1 MNRQAF
7 TFLTLFSLVLM
18 LTVYYVTL
26 PVENTSDL
34 DPNTLI
40 ASVENTGDGYNALLK
55 AVTEKRSILTEQY
68 NAILASSESSETAKH
83 EALLKLNELE
93 TLRVSETAL
102 ESMLEEKG
110 YEGCFVEIAEE
121 TIHITCQKQYKN
133 NQDAA
138 KIIAEIQKS
147 AERNVTVEVSFE

>member
-34 DPNTLI
+34 NPNTLI
-40 ASVENTGDGYNALLK
+40 ASAENTGVSYDELLK
-55 AVTEKRSILTEQY
+55 SVTEKREVLSEQY
-68 NAILASSESSETAKH
+68 NSILASSTASESEKH
-83 EALLKLNELE
+83 EALE

-102 ESMLEEKG
+102 ESMLGEKG
-110 YEGCFVEIAEE
+110 YEGCFVEISEE
-121 TIHITCQKQYKN
+121 MIHITCQKKYKN
-133 NQDAA
+133 AQDAA
-138 KIIAEIQKS
+138 KILAEVQKTMDQEVS
-147 AERNVTVEVSFE
+147 VEVSFE

>member
-26 PVENTSDL
+26 PVDNTSDL

-40 ASVENTGDGYNALLK
+40 ASAENTDGSYNALLK
-55 AVTEKRSILTEQY
+55 AVNEKRSILTDQY
-68 NAILASSESSETAKH
+68 NAVLASSESSETAKH
-83 EALLKLNELE
+83 EALTKLNELE

-102 ESMLEEKG
+102 EAMLKEKG
-110 YEGCFVEIAEE
+110 YEGCFVEILEE
-121 TIHITCQKQYKN
+121 TIHVTCKKQYKN

-138 KIIAEIQKS
+138 KIIAEVQKS
-147 AERNVTVEVSFE
+147 SDRDVSVEVSFE

>member
-34 DPNTLI
+34 NPNTLI
-40 ASVENTGDGYNALLK
+40 ASAENTGVSYDELLK
-55 AVTEKRSILTEQY
+55 SVTEKREVLSEQY
-68 NAILASSESSETAKH
+68 NSILASSTASESEKH
-83 EALLKLNELE
+83 EALTMLNELE

-102 ESMLEEKG
+102 ESMLGEKG
-110 YEGCFVEIAEE
+110 YEGCFVEISEE
-121 TIHITCQKQYKN
+121 MIHITCQKKYKN
-133 NQDAA
+133 AQDAA
-138 KIIAEIQKS
+138 KILAEVQKTMDQEVS
-147 AERNVTVEVSFE
+147 VEVSFE

>member
-34 DPNTLI
+34 DPSTLI
-40 ASVENTGDGYNALLK
+40 ASVENTNGNYDALLK
-55 AVTEKRSILTEQY
+55 SVTEKREVLSDKY
-68 NAILASSESSETAKH
+68 NSILASSTASENEKH
-83 EALLKLNELE
+83 EALTMLNELE

-102 ESMLEEKG
+102 ESMLQEKG

-121 TIHITCQKQYKN
+121 MIHITCQKKYKN
-133 NQDAA
+133 TADAA
-138 KIIAEIQKS
+138 KILAEVQRAS
-147 AERNVTVEVSFE
+147 NRDVSVEVSFE

>member
-34 DPNTLI
+34 NPNTLI
-40 ASVENTGDGYNALLK
+40 ASAENTGVSYDELLK
-55 AVTEKRSILTEQY
+55 SVTEKREVLSEQY
-68 NAILASSESSETAKH
+68 NSILASSTAS
-83 EALLKLNELE
+83 E

-102 ESMLEEKG
+102 ESMLGEKG
-110 YEGCFVEIAEE
+110 YEGCFVEISEE
-121 TIHITCQKQYKN
+121 MIHITCQKKYKN
-133 NQDAA
+133 AQDAA
-138 KIIAEIQKS
+138 KILAEVQKTMDQEVS
-147 AERNVTVEVSFE
+147 VEVSFE